1 MKKIFTLLALLV
13 AVVTGAQAQESL
25 LSYTMDNEN
34 YAAQTDLEAGNGTI
48 YFGQDK
54 RETSGIAAC
63 GYGFKSDGNIGS
75 TKYVKL
81 VPSRAFAA
89 GDMITVKC
97 YCTSNDKGGVY
108 IYDSREGTKL
118 LASYD
123 IPTKSKN
130 LEMTYEYT
138 IQKGDAIIGSEEV
151 YLFRKPDES
160 TFFTEF
166 EVTSG
171 VDPNAPNIT
180 APNVDIMAT
189 ESGVAATEEI
199 EVTGANLAGSTAIRA
214 YFSPAVD
221 GLSVELAS
229 TAIENG
235 SIQTT
240 ATISYVATQNVDENT
255 TTLIITDGTTTCEA
269 TVTYSAHV
277 TAYQQQA
284 ISSATTWDFADVT
297 GTVQYGKE
305 GQDPQEER
313 LYANIP
319 ELGFK
324 STFNAKALTFEGEYA
339 GRGGYAQ
346 NGTLRFKTLVPG
358 TVEVTFSNTGGSNN
372 NRYLQVNG
380 TTGTV
385 EAVGTA
391 KNTEEFEVAKGT
403 VEITGV
409 PGEGGTNGALRYYKV
424 VFTPSEFV
432 PVAADV
438 TMSFPEASYT
448 TAMGEEFIEPELTV
462 TLADG
467 TPIALEGVTYSTLDE
482 TVATVDAATG
492 EVTLVAPG
500 TTTIFASF
508 AGDNQ
513 FNAAEASYR
522 LTVNEAAAPL
532 WLTAVSPYYVFN
544 FSDFDEAEYAVA
556 DAEYIVN
563 NMGILVT
570 GKNTIKIN
578 GNNKTVDGVKYTKRL
593 QLGGTGSTTT
603 QNIHVKVNGPCQV
616 TVVAVSGNSDEA
628 RELAINIAG
637 NETAMAVPGDA
648 PQKVMARYFEEGEAD
663 VYIYSKKSGIN
674 LYAVIVEEIAARTAE
689 VTFNKYGM
697 GTFCY
702 ENIDFVVPEG
712 VQAATY
718 ALNAEGT
725 KVAPHKLFAAG
736 DVIPK
741 DEAVVIKGEPN
752 TTYTFTEKLEPAN
765 IYYDANNLLIGQE
778 TAGMIEGSAD
788 FAYYYYT
795 LGAKNGVCGFY
806 WGAADGGVFELGAHK
821 AFLALEQE
829 TAANVSIVMFDG
841 TATGINAIQTRE
853 NKGADGIYNLNGQK
867 VNAQYKGVVI
877 VNGKKQIRK

>member
-34 YAAQTDLEAGNGTI
+34 YAAQTDLVAGNGTI
-48 YFGQDK
+48 YFGTDK
-54 RETSGIAAC
+54 RETTAVAAC
-63 GYGFKSDGNIGS
+63 GYGWKSDGNPGSTS

-89 GDMITVKC
+89 GDIITVKC

-108 IYDSREGTKL
+108 IYDSRDGTKL

-138 IQKGDAIIGSEEV
+138 IQQGDAIIGLEEI
-151 YLFRKPDES
+151 YLYRKTDES

-180 APNVDIMAT
+180 APNVEIKAT

-199 EVTGANLAGSTAIRA
+199 EVTGANLDGSTSIHA

-240 ATISYVATQNVDENT
+240 ATIRYVATQNVDENT
-255 TTLIITDGTTTCEA
+255 TTLIISDGTTTCEA

-284 ISSATTWDFADVT
+284 ISSATTWDFVDVT

-409 PGEGGTNGALRYYKV
+409 PREGGGGGLHAPSRNIKGGFHRIGNGMGRGGYFPQTVDHGRENHIAQGCSEALHHIGHSHPEAGSQDLPVRAEALVPGRDFLMPVKSPQDCRAAIGVGDGGCGRGALHA
-424 VFTPSEFV
+424 PSQPPQSDGLSKEG
-432 PVAADV
+432 PVAGGIDHHKIQNHIDQVHPQPYPHGRPGIPGAAQHHPQNDAG
-438 TMSFPEASYT
+438 SPEEHGGIQNPKIGGCQIPDGGIHLHPYGNHPAEPLGDPRQKQSRGSGHHHRLGAGFLCPFPVSRPHSLGNQGQKAHSDGGYR
-448 TAMGEEFIEPELTV
+448 APDEP
-462 TLADG
+462 
-467 TPIALEGVTYSTLDE
+467 
-482 TVATVDAATG
+482 VDR
-492 EVTLVAPG
+492 
-500 TTTIFASF
+500 
-508 AGDNQ
+508 AGGSHRGGRAGSQGPHHGRVD
-513 FNAAEASYR
+513 
-522 LTVNEAAAPL
+522 
-532 WLTAVSPYYVFN
+532 
-544 FSDFDEAEYAVA
+544 
-556 DAEYIVN
+556 
-563 NMGILVT
+563 ILHRRVQ
-570 GKNTIKIN
+570 
-578 GNNKTVDGVKYTKRL
+578 
-593 QLGGTGSTTT
+593 QLFQHG
-603 QNIHVKVNGPCQV
+603 GPCQGQHRRKQRPGEDP
-616 TVVAVSGNSDEA
+616 VV
-628 RELAINIAG
+628 RETLCHSSSPFG
-637 NETAMAVPGDA
+637 S
-648 PQKVMARYFEEGEAD
+648 Y
-663 VYIYSKKSGIN
+663 
-674 LYAVIVEEIAARTAE
+674 RT
-689 VTFNKYGM
+689 
-697 GTFCY
+697 
-702 ENIDFVVPEG
+702 
-712 VQAATY
+712 
-718 ALNAEGT
+718 
-725 KVAPHKLFAAG
+725 
-736 DVIPK
+736 
-741 DEAVVIKGEPN
+741 
-752 TTYTFTEKLEPAN
+752 
-765 IYYDANNLLIGQE
+765 
-778 TAGMIEGSAD
+778 
-788 FAYYYYT
+788 
-795 LGAKNGVCGFY
+795 
-806 WGAADGGVFELGAHK
+806 
-821 AFLALEQE
+821 
-829 TAANVSIVMFDG
+829 
-841 TATGINAIQTRE
+841 
-853 NKGADGIYNLNGQK
+853 
-867 VNAQYKGVVI
+867 
-877 VNGKKQIRK
+877 